1 MEFLNSTSYLE
12 LLKIDFFHIISILI
26 YIFNMDPKSNN
37 TNNPN
42 TQKNTYIRIPEDKSY
57 IPQTN
62 KIK

>member
-1 MEFLNSTSYLE
+1 
-12 LLKIDFFHIISILI
+12 
-26 YIFNMDPKSNN
+26 MDPKSNN